1 MHSISTPTTNE
12 LGMKL
17 DTGMHYLGGIY
28 RVTVH
33 EQRAWIGSLGIGTPI
48 DLLAFTYSDSFVCR
62 QVMTIQPDKLL
73 SFPTSNVRKLT
84 SLRASKY

>member
-1 MHSISTPTTNE
+1 MHSISTSTTNE

-28 RVTVH
+28 MVTVLEVLNNVH
-33 EQRAWIGSLGIGTPI
+33 AWIGSLGIGAPI

-62 QVMTIQPDKLL
+62 QVMTIQADKLL
-73 SFPTSNVRKLT
+73 SFQHPTFEN
-84 SLRASKY
+84 

>member
-28 RVTVH
+28 IGSPYLNNVH
-33 EQRAWIGSLGIGTPI
+33 AWIGSLGIGTPI
-48 DLLAFTYSDSFVCR
+48 DLLAFTYSDSFVFR
-62 QVMTIQPDKLL
+62 QVMTIQADKLL
-73 SFPTSNVRKLT
+73 SFQHPTFEN
-84 SLRASKY
+84 